1 MFDIKLFAPMNKD
14 HIIFLIGRINY
25 KANRLLQAELEKHG
39 IRGLAPSHGEI
50 LGSLLLHGEVQMT
63 KLTEFIDKDKSTI
76 TALVNK
82 LVRLGYVKKRKDTA
96 DNRVTWIGLT
106 DRGTALKPDI
116 MEISRALRKRAYEN
130 ISDREKEIL
139 VSLLSKINAGM

>member
-1 MFDIKLFAPMNKD
+1 MNKD

-25 KANRLLQAELEKHG
+25 KANRLLQEELEKHG

-63 KLTEFIDKDKSTI
+63 KLTEYIDKDKSTI

-82 LVRLGYVKKRKDTA
+82 LVRLGYVKKRKDTS

-106 DRGTALKPDI
+106 DRGAALKPDI
-116 MEISRALRKRAYEN
+116 MEISRTLRKRAYEN
-130 ISDREKEIL
+130 ISDREKDTL
-139 VSLLSKINAGM
+139 AALLMKINSGM